1 MEELNAQRMIIL
13 ECVERGEI
21 SAAEGMRMLEAIADA
36 AAPVASEPVVIDA
49 SPAAN
54 ATPPDAT
61 IEKWKRWWVIPFA
74 VGIVITIITAVL
86 MMSAI
91 QASGYG
97 FWFFC
102 LWAPFAI
109 GVSVIALAWASRTS
123 RWLHVRIN
131 TGQDEWPR
139 RIALSFPL
147 PVRFTAW
154 ALRNFGWRIPGLRN
168 TGVDELVLALNDA
181 TSPHQPLY
189 VEVNDGD
196 DGEKVQ
202 VYIG

>member
-1 MEELNAQRMIIL
+1 MEELNAQRMAIL
-13 ECVERGEI
+13 ERVERGEI
-21 SAAEGMRMLEAIADA
+21 SAAEGMRLLEAML
-36 AAPVASEPVVIDA
+36 ASESPALEPEIIDA
-49 SPAAN
+49 PRADKS
-54 ATPPDAT
+54 TPLDAD
-61 IEKWKRWWVIPFA
+61 IDKWKRWWVIPFA
-74 VGIVITIITAVL
+74 VGIVITLVTATL

-102 LWAPFAI
+102 LWVPFAA
-109 GVSVIALAWASRTS
+109 GVAVIAGAWASRTS

-131 TGQDEWPR
+131 TGHDEWPR

-168 TGVDELVLALNDA
+168 TGVDELVLALNDT
-181 TSPHQPLY
+181 TSSRQPLY
-189 VEVNDGD
+189 VEVNDDD

>member
-1 MEELNAQRMIIL
+1 MDELNAQRMAIL
-13 ECVERGEI
+13 ERVERGEI
-21 SAAEGMRMLEAIADA
+21 SVVDGMRLLEALPGAETPTPQSEIIDAPRAADA
-36 AAPVASEPVVIDA
+36 M
-49 SPAAN
+49 
-54 ATPPDAT
+54 PPDAA
-61 IEKWKRWWVIPFA
+61 IEKWKRWWVVPFA
-74 VGIVITIITAVL
+74 VGIVITIITALL

-102 LWAPFAI
+102 LWVPFTL
-109 GVSVIALAWASRTS
+109 GVTVLTLAWASRTA
-123 RWLHVRIN
+123 RWLHVRVN
-131 TGQDEWPR
+131 TGKDEWPR

-147 PVRFTAW
+147 PVRLTAW
-154 ALRNFGWRIPGLRN
+154 ALRTFGWRIPGLRN
-168 TGVDELVLALNDA
+168 TGVDELVLALNDT
-181 TSPHQPLY
+181 TSSRQPLY